1 MEGKNIK
8 ATTFIILVAIACPF
22 VLAQDLSG
30 VWSCD
35 NGGTFYFHQIGNTIW
50 LLGEDKPSNPD
61 WTDVAKG
68 NIDKDIISL
77 EWADVPKGKFNS
89 EGTLILRII
98 SGDALQTISA
108 TGGFSGSK
116 WTRNN
121 APNTKKPLPP
131 PIKPKISA
139 KPSVGPLLDT
149 SFGSIQD
156 TSSGSITEISAI
168 ASPIASEK
176 PSANVVMMWSFAEEC
191 CPDDTVCQN
200 TESPPRVST
209 IMAFMDDGTWGTI
222 PHRNENY
229 KDEKPSKAEGKW
241 KRDGNQFWWRSDLT
255 GKEHN
260 LDWDES
266 KMVGQDDGCY
276 FMTRKI

>member
-1 MEGKNIK
+1 MEGKSLK
-8 ATTFIILVAIACPF
+8 ATTFIIFVAIACPF

-68 NIDKDIISL
+68 NIDKDVISL
-77 EWADVPKGKFNS
+77 EWADVPKGKYNS

-116 WTRNN
+116 WTRSN
-121 APNTKKPLPP
+121 APNTNKPRPP
-131 PIKPKISA
+131 PIKTPKISA
-139 KPSVGPLLDT
+139 KPLLDT

-168 ASPIASEK
+168 ASAIASAK
-176 PSANVVMMWSFAEEC
+176 PSANVVMIWDFSKKC
-191 CPDDTVCQN
+191 CPDDTLCQN
-200 TESPPRVST
+200 TMYSPGIGT
-209 IMAFMDDGTWGTI
+209 TMAFMDDGTWGTI
-222 PHRNENY
+222 PHGKYE
-229 KDEKPSKAEGKW
+229 EKPSKAAGNW
-241 KRDGNQFWWRSDLT
+241 KRDGNQFWWRDDYT
-255 GKEHN
+255 GKDHN
-260 LDWDES
+260 LNWDENR
-266 KMVGQDDGCY
+266 MEGQDDGCY
-276 FMTRKI
+276 SMDRIH